1 MIELDLLGWSLLA
14 VAALI
19 VGFSKTALPGAGTLA
34 VVLFA
39 AVLPARESTAAL
51 LVVLLVGDLFA
62 IWMYRRTVDWVVLR
76 RLIWPVLAGVAV
88 GTVFLGI
95 ASDSVVRRVIGAI
108 LLALL
113 ALTLWRRRQAARSA
127 VRDAGEGAGAARGEP
142 AGENDGELRSGRVTG
157 LAYGWLGGFTTMVAN
172 AGGPVMSLYLL
183 AMRLPVQTFLG
194 TTAYFFFAVNVSKV
208 PFHLGLGLL
217 NMQTFLLAA
226 ALSPLVVLTAFAGRW
241 VAVRISQELFE
252 KAVLVLTA
260 VGAVNLLI

>member
-1 MIELDLLGWSLLA
+1 MIELDLLGWSLLGL
-14 VAALI
+14 AALI

-51 LVVLLVGDLFA
+51 LVILIVGDLFA
-62 IWMYRRTVDWVVLR
+62 IWMYRRTVDWVTLR
-76 RLIWPVLAGVAV
+76 RLIWPVIVGVAV
-88 GTVFLGI
+88 GTVFLGV
-95 ASDSVVRRVIGAI
+95 ASDSMVRRVIGVI

-113 ALTLWRRRQAARSA
+113 VMTLWRRWRAGRSR
-127 VRDAGEGAGAARGEP
+127 VAGREE
-142 AGENDGELRSGRVTG
+142 ESDGPPSSGRLPASSRAVG
-157 LAYGWLGGFTTMVAN
+157 FGYGWLGGFTTMVAN

-217 NMQTFLLAA
+217 NMQTFLTASVLI
-226 ALSPLVVLTAFAGRW
+226 PLVVIAAFAGRW
-241 VAVRISQELFE
+241 VALRIPQELFE
-252 KAVLVLTA
+252 RAVLVLTA

>member
-1 MIELDLLGWSLLA
+1 MIELDLLGWALLA
-14 VAALI
+14 TAALI

-51 LVVLLVGDLFA
+51 LVILIVGDLFA
-62 IWMYRRTVDWVVLR
+62 IWMYRRTVDWVILR
-76 RLIWPVLAGVAV
+76 RLIWPVLVGVAV
-88 GTVFLGI
+88 GTVFLGL
-95 ASDSVVRRVIGAI
+95 ASDAVVRRVIGVI

-113 ALTLWRRRQAARSA
+113 VLTLWRRRQASRAAARSGEEGDD
-127 VRDAGEGAGAARGEP
+127 DADP
-142 AGENDGELRSGRVTG
+142 SSPGRVTG
-157 LAYGWLGGFTTMVAN
+157 FAYGWLGGFTTMVAN

-217 NMQTFLLAA
+217 NTQTFLIAA
-226 ALSPLVVLTAFAGRW
+226 VLIPLVVLAAFAGRW
-241 VAVRISQELFE
+241 VALRIPQALFE